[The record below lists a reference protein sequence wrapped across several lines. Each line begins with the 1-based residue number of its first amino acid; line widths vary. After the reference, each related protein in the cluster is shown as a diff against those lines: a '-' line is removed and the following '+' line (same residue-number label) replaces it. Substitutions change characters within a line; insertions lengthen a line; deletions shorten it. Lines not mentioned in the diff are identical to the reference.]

1 MLLITPLFFP
11 TLLFTQVSITKKCI
25 AAIHNVP
32 YSEFYFSCALSA
44 IFLLKFGTI
53 YIKIRISATSIVD
66 SARQNHQHEKG
77 GKKPTAFHRSL
88 QPLQ

>member
-1 MLLITPLFFP
+1 MLLITPFLFP
-11 TLLFTQVSITKKCI
+11 PLLFTQVSITKKCI

>member
-1 MLLITPLFFP
+1 MLLIALPFF
-11 TLLFTQVSITKKCI
+11 FSFVFFRQVGITKKCI

-32 YSEFYFSCALSA
+32 YSEFYFACASSA

-66 SARQNHQHEKG
+66 SARQNHQYEKG
-77 GKKPTAFHRSL
+77 GKKTQKQKHCLS
-88 QPLQ
+88 